1 MDRAAIEVAPDR
13 GFTMDVEASQVWTGN
28 SGVFVPYGKH
38 DAETL
43 AMCRAA
49 ETVFSIATQ
58 EVDTTTS
65 ELLRG
70 RTKVDPS
77 DPIEFFL
84 KFNGAYQWMEYTL
97 PLKKTLR
104 SMFGK
109 QMPNIGSSPTESIQ
123 VTAGRMAMRLR

>member
-1 MDRAAIEVAPDR
+1 
-13 GFTMDVEASQVWTGN
+13 
-28 SGVFVPYGKH
+28 
-38 DAETL
+38 
-43 AMCRAA
+43 MCRAA

-104 SMFGK
+104 SMFGR
-109 QMPNIGSSPTESIQ
+109 QMPNIRVQPH
-123 VTAGRMAMRLR
+123 